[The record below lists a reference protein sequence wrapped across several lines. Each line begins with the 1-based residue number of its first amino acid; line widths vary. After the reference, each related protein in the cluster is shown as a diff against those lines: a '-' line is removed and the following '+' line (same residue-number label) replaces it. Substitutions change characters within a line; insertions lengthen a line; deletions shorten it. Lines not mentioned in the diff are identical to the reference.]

1 MKSVLARLVAA
12 LLVLSIPRFVQ
23 AAAPPGPGAPLAQAT
38 GSTAEPVAPPKKV
51 IAFISAVG
59 DQLTVVRQRPQV
71 GSNREPYRRTTIA
84 IPGDEL
90 NAAVLRGLDRAVS
103 ESEPGSERLFIK
115 LNAKEMQGIAASDR
129 ERVAIGKIAKALE
142 TFPGREQWDRIIAVT
157 PAYVAPERQG
167 MGSKLHGIGIYVQP
181 LEGPRA
187 GESSLL
193 GGDFSSSVDEQTV
206 TPSGA
211 ASRSSTFVAPFF
223 YTRLWILD
231 PRTLKVIE
239 SEGRYDYRKLFDPEW
254 TALDVAKNLPPDQ
267 LATEVVSFTERASA
281 RAVREALGVVT
292 ISDPKPVTP

>member
-1 MKSVLARLVAA
+1 MSVASALSVLSLAVGLFAMPPARAT
-12 LLVLSIPRFVQ
+12 
-23 AAAPPGPGAPLAQAT
+23 APEGG
-38 GSTAEPVAPPKKV
+38 PKKV
-51 IAFISAVG
+51 IALISAVG

-71 GSNREPYRRTTIA
+71 GSNLEPYRRTTITLK
-84 IPGDEL
+84 GDEL
-90 NAAVLRGLDRAVS
+90 NAAVLRGLDRAVG
-103 ESEPGSERLFIK
+103 ESEPGSERVFIK
-115 LNAKEMQGIAASDR
+115 LNAQEMRGIAASDR
-129 ERVAIGKIAKALE
+129 ERVAIGKLAKALE
-142 TFPGREQWDRIIAVT
+142 SFPGREKWHRIIAVT

-206 TPSGA
+206 TPDGKQ
-211 ASRSSTFVAPFF
+211 SRSSTFIAPFF
-223 YTRLWILD
+223 YTRLWVLD
-231 PRTLKVIE
+231 PRTLQVIE

-267 LATEVVSFTERASA
+267 LALELVNFTERSSA

-292 ISDPKPVTP
+292 ITDPKPVAP

>member
-1 MKSVLARLVAA
+1 MNVASALSVLSLAVGLFAMPPARAT
-12 LLVLSIPRFVQ
+12 
-23 AAAPPGPGAPLAQAT
+23 APEGG
-38 GSTAEPVAPPKKV
+38 PKKV
-51 IAFISAVG
+51 IALISAVG

-71 GSNREPYRRTTIA
+71 GSNLEPYRRTTITLK
-84 IPGDEL
+84 GDEL
-90 NAAVLRGLDRAVS
+90 NAAVLRGLDRAVG
-103 ESEPGSERLFIK
+103 ESEPGSERVFIK
-115 LNAKEMQGIAASDR
+115 LNAQEMRGIAASDR
-129 ERVAIGKIAKALE
+129 ERVAIGKLAKALE
-142 TFPGREQWDRIIAVT
+142 SFPGREKWHRIIAVT

-206 TPSGA
+206 TPDGKQ
-211 ASRSSTFVAPFF
+211 SRSSTFIAPFF
-223 YTRLWILD
+223 YTRLWVLD
-231 PRTLKVIE
+231 PRTLQVIE

-267 LATEVVSFTERASA
+267 LALELVNFTERSSA

-292 ISDPKPVTP
+292 ITDPKPVAP

>member
-1 MKSVLARLVAA
+1 MTHFRPIRMLAAVAA
-12 LLVLSIPRFVQ
+12 FAI
-23 AAAPPGPGAPLAQAT
+23 APLAQA
-38 GSTAEPVAPPKKV
+38 SAPEAAPKKV
-51 IAFISAVG
+51 IALISAVG

-71 GSNREPYRRTTIA
+71 GSNLEPYRRTTITLK
-84 IPGDEL
+84 GDEL
-90 NAAVLRGLDRAVS
+90 NAAVLRGLDRAVG
-103 ESEPGSERLFIK
+103 ESEPGSERVFIK
-115 LNAKEMQGIAASDR
+115 LNAQEMRGIAASDR

-142 TFPGREQWDRIIAVT
+142 GFPGREKWHRIIAVT

-167 MGSKLHGIGIYVQP
+167 LGSKLHGIGIYVQP

-206 TPSGA
+206 TPDGKQ
-211 ASRSSTFVAPFF
+211 SRSSTFIAPFF
-223 YTRLWILD
+223 YTRLWVLD
-231 PRTLKVIE
+231 PRTLQVIE

-267 LATEVVSFTERASA
+267 LALELVNFTERASA

-292 ISDPKPVTP
+292 ITEPKPVAP

>member
-1 MKSVLARLVAA
+1 MRPLARALAGLA
-12 LLVLSIPRFVQ
+12 LLAIPSLALS
-23 AAAPPGPGAPLAQAT
+23 
-38 GSTAEPVAPPKKV
+38 AEPGTPRKKV
-51 IAFISAVG
+51 IALISAVG

-71 GSNREPYRRTTIA
+71 GSNREPYRRSTIA

-90 NAAVLRGLDRAVS
+90 NAAVLRGLDRAMA
-103 ESEPGSERLFIK
+103 ESEPDSDRVFIK

-129 ERVAIGKIAKALE
+129 ERVAIGKVAKALE

-187 GESSLL
+187 GEPSLL
-193 GGDFSSSVDEQTV
+193 GGDFSSSVEEQTV
-206 TPSGA
+206 TPGGA
-211 ASRSSTFVAPFF
+211 ASRSSTFIAPFF

-231 PRTLKVIE
+231 PRTLEVIE

-267 LATEVVSFTERASA
+267 LATELVTFTERASA

-292 ISDPKPVTP
+292 ITDPKPVAP